1 MTTITE
7 RLLGIESAINIV
19 SSSLDDVNSKQQDW
33 INSTDVLFE
42 SLNKKITGNLTDM
55 RNLSKEVSIVS
66 DVYKEFGGTIKS
78 LTSYDSMG
86 WFKTGRNQLNEPS
99 DPLVERYSKIQTSDV
114 LTKDEMVDYLRI
126 VKDQDID
133 ALSEMITKIR
143 VDYSSAFNKDFSDK
157 KSQLY
162 DVLNKIKEKET
173 EITNLSEKLEE
184 SSKKTSEV
192 NALPWIKKDIED
204 AKNQYNALAGES
216 KLLYRQIAEIEDT
229 ANAIKNKES
238 VLMDAWNNEQAF
250 RNLKKGSEKEGYT
263 KDELVFLLDKAI
275 NSSSSKNLD
284 SIALTELVKKIES
297 AVPEKRYQLDLTAGD
312 QKLSAFTD
320 LSPEKFIEALLK
332 ARGTA
337 I

>member
-7 RLLGIESAINIV
+7 KLLGMESAINII
-19 SSSLDDVNSKQQDW
+19 STSLDDVSSKQQDW

-42 SLNKKITGNLTDM
+42 SLNKKITGNLTNM

-78 LTSYDSMG
+78 LTSYG
-86 WFKTGRNQLNEPS
+86 APNWFKTGKNQLNESS
-99 DPLVERYSKIQTSDV
+99 DPLVTKYSKIQTSDV

-126 VKDQDID
+126 VKDQDRD

-143 VDYSSAFNKDFSDK
+143 VDYSSEFNNDFSDK

-162 DVLNKIKEKET
+162 NVLNKIKEKET
-173 EITNLSEKLEE
+173 EIANLSKKLEE

-192 NALPWIKKDIED
+192 NALPWIRKDIED
-204 AKNQYNALAGES
+204 AENQYNALAGES
-216 KLLYRQIAEIEDT
+216 KLLYRQIAEIEDK

-250 RNLKKGSEKEGYT
+250 RNLKEGSEKQGYT
-263 KDELVFLLDKAI
+263 KDELIWLLDKAI
-275 NSSSSKNLD
+275 NSGLSKNVD
-284 SIALTELVKKIES
+284 TIALTELVKKIES
-297 AVPEKRYQLDLTAGD
+297 SVPEKRYQLDLTVGD
-312 QKLSAFTD
+312 QKLSAFTN